1 MASGAS
7 AGRRAACDALPPTVA
22 APTDLEVHGVRV
34 AWAQPEDLIRHELRQ
49 SADEGRN
56 VADVQRRW
64 LAAGGAT
71 GPPAG
76 GASVDP
82 ASPEQ
87 VALARVLLDELDTLT
102 SPSEPDEP
110 SDWSAIVA
118 ALGDRVA
125 PRVARPDRGALRHR
139 VYGAWLGRAVGCV
152 LGKPVEKI
160 PRAGIE
166 EILRSQGRWPL
177 DRWFTAVGL
186 DPEVAARWPW
196 NEASRPTSL
205 EENLDG
211 TPEDDDLNYTLLAL
225 KILEQHGADFSSD
238 DVAQAWLLDLPAGRT
253 FTAER
258 VAYRN
263 LLDGYLPP
271 RTARVHNPF
280 REWIG
285 AQIRTDLYGWVNAG
299 DVLQAAGWAW
309 RDAAVSHTRNGV
321 YGAMYAAA
329 LGAFAVVASSIDLVL
344 DAAASVVPPA
354 SRLARAIA
362 LGRALADAGTEP
374 TTAYARLEEEFA
386 HLHWVHTLNNAALL
400 TYGLAAGRG
409 DFDRTICLTV
419 MGGWDTDSCGAT
431 AGAVVGALGGP
442 GVIAER
448 WSQPLRNR
456 LTTSIPGLDG
466 LSFDVVAERTLAV
479 YDRVRDG

>member
-1 MASGAS
+1 M
-7 AGRRAACDALPPTVA
+7 
-22 APTDLEVHGVRV
+22 RV
-34 AWAQPEDLIRHELRQ
+34 TWAQPEDLLRNELGQ
-49 SADEGRN
+49 SADEGRD
-56 VADVQRRW
+56 VADVERRW
-64 LAAGGAT
+64 AAAGGAI
-71 GPPAG
+71 GPLAA
-76 GASVDP
+76 GASPDP

-87 VALARVLLDELDTLT
+87 VALARRLLDELDVMPA
-102 SPSEPDEP
+102 PSEVDEP
-110 SDWSAIVA
+110 SSWSAIVA
-118 ALGDRVA
+118 AVGDRAA
-125 PRVARPDRGALRHR
+125 PRISAPDPDALRDR
-139 VYGAWLGRAVGCV
+139 VYAAWLGRAVGCV

-186 DPEVAARWPW
+186 DLEVSARWPW
-196 NEASRPTSL
+196 NKASRSTSL
-205 EENLDG
+205 EENLEG

-225 KILEQHGADFSSD
+225 KILEQHGAAFSSD

-271 RTARVHNPF
+271 ATARVRNPF

-285 AQIRTDLYGWVNAG
+285 AQIRTDLYGWVNPG
-299 DVLQAAGWAW
+299 DVLRAAEWAW
-309 RDAAVSHTRNGV
+309 RDAAVSHTRNGI

-329 LGAFAVVASSIDLVL
+329 LGAYAVVASSIDLVL
-344 DAAASVVPPA
+344 DAAASVVPPTC
-354 SRLARAIA
+354 RLARAIT
-362 LGRALADAGTEP
+362 LGRELADAGTEP

-386 HLHWVHTLNNAALL
+386 SLHWVHTLNNAALL
-400 TYGLAAGRG
+400 TYALAAGRG

-431 AGAVVGALGGP
+431 AGAVAGALGGP
-442 GVIAER
+442 AAIAER
-448 WSQPLRNR
+448 WSGPLRNR
-456 LTTSIPGLDG
+456 LSTSIPGLDG
-466 LSFDVVAERTLAV
+466 LSFDSVTDRTLAV
-479 YDRVRDG
+479 YERVQPR